1 MSDRCYLSITVE
13 AGKVKL
19 FKQIV
24 FGGDDVELEESTDL
38 AVTMVDYEANYALY
52 DELVE
57 AAKNEILFYG
67 YHGSG
72 AEYGAGLFF
81 SKGGL
86 YHEWEISSANNGYC
100 VVVDKDGTIP
110 QEEQEKLRM
119 FILARADAE
128 KRLSDM
134 LYALVAEDA

>member
-72 AEYGAGLFF
+72 SEYGAGLFF